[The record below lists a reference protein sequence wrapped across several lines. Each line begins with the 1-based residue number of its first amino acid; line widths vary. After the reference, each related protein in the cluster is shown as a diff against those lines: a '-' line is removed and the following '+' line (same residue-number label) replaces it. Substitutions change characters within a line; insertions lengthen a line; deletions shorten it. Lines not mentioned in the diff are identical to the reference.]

1 MTDPIK
7 EDLSTNIIFFRDL
20 QGEAHIIQFD
30 TIIVFSYDRFRYYL
44 SYIKPN
50 NSGYSY
56 CYLDDDDPTNYVIY
70 RGKKYTNLS
79 FNKLILAVKNE
90 DTEAIID
97 NLP

>member
-1 MTDPIK
+1 MTDPIE

>member
-1 MTDPIK
+1 MTDPIE
-7 EDLSTNIIFFRDL
+7 EDLSTNIIFFRDI
-20 QGEAHIIQFD
+20 QGEAHTIKFD
-30 TIIVFSYDRFRYYL
+30 SIVTFTFAQYRYYL
-44 SYIKPN
+44 SYLRPKPY
-50 NSGYSY
+50 GYGY

-90 DTEAIID
+90 NIESIID

>member
-1 MTDPIK
+1 MTDPIE

-79 FNKLILAVKNE
+79 FNKLILVVKNE

>member
-7 EDLSTNIIFFRDL
+7 EDLSTNIIFFRDI
-20 QGEAHIIQFD
+20 QGKAHTIYFD
-30 TIIVFSYDRFRYYL
+30 TIIVFSFDRYRYYL

-50 NSGYSY
+50 NGGYYY

-70 RGKKYTNLS
+70 RGIKYTNLM
-79 FNKLILAVKNE
+79 FNKLVLAVKNE
-90 DTEAIID
+90 NIESIID

>member
-1 MTDPIK
+1 MTDPIE
-7 EDLSTNIIFFRDL
+7 EDLSTNIIFFRDI
-20 QGEAHIIQFD
+20 QDEAHTIQFD
-30 TIIVFSYDRFRYYL
+30 TIIVFSYDRYRYYL

>member
-1 MTDPIK
+1 MTDQIK

-20 QGEAHIIQFD
+20 QGEAHTIKFD

-44 SYIKPN
+44 SYTKPN

-70 RGKKYTNLS
+70 REKKYTNLS
-79 FNKLILAVKNE
+79 FNKLILVVKNE

>member
-20 QGEAHIIQFD
+20 QGEVHTIYFD
-30 TIIVFSYDRFRYYL
+30 TIILFLFDRYRYYL
-44 SYIKPN
+44 SYTKPN
-50 NSGYSY
+50 NSGYGY

-79 FNKLILAVKNE
+79 FNKLILVVENE
-90 DTEAIID
+90 VIESIID